1 MWLAIVPFAFELDIM
16 YILLSSWM
24 SGKKKKEKE
33 TVANKR
39 KKKSNKQ
46 NAKEKDVF

>member
-24 SGKKKKEKE
+24 SGTKKKR

>member
-1 MWLAIVPFAFELDIM
+1 MWLAIVPFAFELDIT
-16 YILLSSWM
+16 YLSSWM
-24 SGKKKKEKE
+24 SGKKKKR

-46 NAKEKDVF
+46 NAKEKDVS